1 MVVKGNGVEETPF
14 RFGAPAI
21 GSIRDGVGQ
30 IQQRGCGRPVMG
42 IGTKSKQSTSTPTM
56 MGDVGMDRKI
66 VERLCYDGRGQHGM
80 RSRGAAA
87 L

>member
-1 MVVKGNGVEETPF
+1 MVVKGNGVEETPY

-30 IQQRGCGRPVMG
+30 IQQRRCSNGHPNE
-42 IGTKSKQSTSTPTM
+42 TKT
-56 MGDVGMDRKI
+56 I
-66 VERLCYDGRGQHGM
+66 NFHACYDGGRGHEP
-80 RSRGAAA
+80 RGAAV